1 MNKIAMGLIA
11 GALTLS
17 LAGCQTPP
25 DKQQTGAVVGG
36 VLGGVLGS
44 QVGEGKGKTA
54 AIIAGTL
61 IGAVIGGEVGKYMD
75 QTDQLKAQQALEN
88 NKTNQVSAWHNPD
101 TGRDVA
107 VKPTRTY
114 TSTTTGQYCREYNTS
129 VTVGGKVEKAYGT
142 ACRQPDGSWQVVN

>member
-1 MNKIAMGLIA
+1 MNKIALGLIA

-17 LAGCQTPP
+17 LAGCQNPP

-44 QVGEGKGKTA
+44 QVGEGKGRTA

-61 IGAVIGGEVGKYMD
+61 VGAVIGGEIGKYMD

-88 NKTNQVSAWHNPD
+88 NRINQVSSWHNPD
-101 TGRDVA
+101 TGRDVS
-107 VKPTRTY
+107 VTPTRTY
-114 TSTTTGQYCREYNTS
+114 KSAGQDCREYTTT
-129 VTVGGKVEKAYGT
+129 VTIDGKKQTAYGT
-142 ACRQPDGSWQVVN
+142 ACRQPDGTWQVVN

>member
-1 MNKIAMGLIA
+1 MNKITTALVAGL
-11 GALTLS
+11 LTLAV
-17 LAGCQTPP
+17 AGCQTPP

-44 QVGEGKGKTA
+44 NVGDGRGQTA

-61 IGAVIGGEVGKYMD
+61 VGAVIGGAVGKSMD

-88 NKTNQVSAWHNPD
+88 NKINQATSWHNPD

-107 VKPTRTY
+107 VTPTRTY
-114 TSTTTGQYCREYNTS
+114 TSASGQNCREYTTA
-129 VTVGGKVEKAYGT
+129 VTIDGKKQTAHGT
-142 ACRQPDGSWQVVN
+142 ACRQADGSWKIVE

>member
-1 MNKIAMGLIA
+1 MNKIAIGLIA
-11 GALTLS
+11 GALALAV
-17 LAGCQTPP
+17 AGCQTPP

-61 IGAVIGGEVGKYMD
+61 VGAVIGGEVGKYMD

-88 NKTNQVSAWHNPD
+88 NKTNQVASWHNPD
-101 TGRDVA
+101 TGRDVS
-107 VKPTRTY
+107 VTPTRTY
-114 TSTTTGQYCREYNTS
+114 KSAGQDCREYTTA
-129 VTVGGKVEKAYGT
+129 VTIDGKKQTAYGT
-142 ACRQPDGSWQVVN
+142 ACRQPDGTWQVVN